1 MFKDEVTGFESDITD
16 ISSGDEVAV
25 PVLSAPDDSYIFA
38 GWVDRSTGE
47 YIAPED
53 TETTLEGNGAVFE
66 ALWKKAEI
74 TALDSKH
81 YDLASIP
88 MNTQIDLTFMLSN
101 IGTEDLRG
109 LTIECTGD
117 EGLKVLN
124 GNGSISFLGD
134 GNDVMLRG
142 LRAVGT
148 ESGNHTL
155 TITVTDR
162 DGDTW
167 SSSFDVTVV

>member
-1 MFKDEVTGFESDITD
+1 MNQSIMDIKMKENLVVEAVFFNGIVKDFDVSLLFEKH
-16 ISSGDEVAV
+16 
-25 PVLSAPDDSYIFA
+25 P
-38 GWVDRSTGE
+38 E
-47 YIAPED
+47 YKILKHD
-53 TETTLEGNGAVFE
+53 TE
-66 ALWKKAEI
+66 LWKKAEI

-109 LTIECTGD
+109 LAIECTGD

>member
-1 MFKDEVTGFESDITD
+1 
-16 ISSGDEVAV
+16 
-25 PVLSAPDDSYIFA
+25 
-38 GWVDRSTGE
+38 
-47 YIAPED
+47 
-53 TETTLEGNGAVFE
+53 
-66 ALWKKAEI
+66 
-74 TALDSKH
+74 
-81 YDLASIP
+81 

-134 GNDVMLRG
+134 GNDVTLRG